1 MHQAHATHGRASN
14 NSGLRFDD
22 ERVAMAVPEDPMAE
36 PKPDLLR
43 MLPARP
49 LDAEERALLAE
60 WLGKAL
66 DIPSAY
72 FSERRSDD
80 PAIYR
85 RIVITEGPDDQVAHL
100 IHCPR
105 GMRLWVR
112 TTVVPE
118 FSVQLFDSLRAA
130 LNSIR
135 QVLD

>member
-1 MHQAHATHGRASN
+1 MAAS
-14 NSGLRFDD
+14 
-22 ERVAMAVPEDPMAE
+22 EDTMAE
-36 PKPDLLR
+36 PQPDILR

-49 LDAEERALLAE
+49 LDAEERALLTE
-60 WLGKAL
+60 WLSKAL
-66 DIPSAY
+66 DISSAY

-85 RIVITEGPDDQVAHL
+85 RIVIVDAPDGRVTHL

-118 FSVQLFDSLRAA
+118 FGVQLFDSLQAA